1 MLGLVQV
8 TVILVSEIATAA
20 TSNGAEKKTK
30 HMSYVRFRLWLW
42 VMVFNITFNN
52 ISVVLWLS
60 VLLGEETRVPV
71 ENQQPIASH

>member
-20 TSNGAEKKTK
+20 TSNGAEKKMK

-52 ISVVLWLS
+52 ISVVSWLT

-71 ENQQPIASH
+71 ENH